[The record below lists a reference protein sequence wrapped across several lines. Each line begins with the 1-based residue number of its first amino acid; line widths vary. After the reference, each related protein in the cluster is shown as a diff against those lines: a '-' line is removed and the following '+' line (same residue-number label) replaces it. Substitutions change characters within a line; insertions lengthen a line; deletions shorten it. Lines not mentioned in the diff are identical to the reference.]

1 MTDLPSL
8 LRLATRA
15 RSLPGRLARLSE
27 ALLGRPYLAG
37 PLSGPGGPE
46 VLVER
51 LDAFDCVTFVESV
64 LALGWSRRPEDYPQ
78 HLRALRYQGG
88 ALSWATRRH
97 YTSAWLAENAAE
109 GRLTPLLVERW
120 HPQGPPRTL
129 DLLAGYPA
137 LTWDPVALPAAELP
151 TLARV
156 AKAGD
161 FVGFVTDRPDLDTF
175 HVGLLVPGRPLGVRH
190 ASRSEGRVVEQPLA
204 EFIAR
209 WEVSALL
216 VARPLPLPGGSP

>member
-8 LRLATRA
+8 LRLAARA
-15 RSLPGRLARLSE
+15 RSLPGRLERLSR
-27 ALLGRPYLAG
+27 ALLGRPYLVGPLAG
-37 PLSGPGGPE
+37 PKGPE

-64 LALGWSRRPEDYPQ
+64 LALGWSRHPEDYP
-78 HLRALRYQGG
+78 HRLAALRYQGG

-97 YTSAWLAENAAE
+97 YTSAWLAENTAE
-109 GRLTPLLVERW
+109 GRLAPLLPERW
-120 HPQGPPRTL
+120 RSFGPPRTL
-129 DLLAGYPA
+129 DLLADYPA
-137 LTWDPVALPAAELP
+137 LAWEPVALPAADLHA
-151 TLARV
+151 LARV

-161 FVGFVTDRPDLDTF
+161 FVGFVSDRPNLDTF
-175 HVGLLVPGRPLGVRH
+175 HVGLLVPGRLLLVRH

-204 EFIAR
+204 EFNVR

-216 VARPLPLPGGSP
+216 VARPGGSP